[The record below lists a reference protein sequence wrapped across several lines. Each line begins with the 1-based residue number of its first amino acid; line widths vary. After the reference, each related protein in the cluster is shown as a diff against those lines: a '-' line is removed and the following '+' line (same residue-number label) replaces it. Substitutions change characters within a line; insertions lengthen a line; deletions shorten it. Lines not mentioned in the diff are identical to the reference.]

1 MNDNLLNIFIDA
13 ILGKNIVLYY
23 ILGICPLILY
33 KTNIK
38 ETLSI
43 CFILLIIMVIC
54 PMVCL
59 IVNNYILVPL
69 KLNHLQ
75 ILLIL
80 IITYLIIYYTKTL
93 LSRFSPELSFLFDK
107 YPEFF
112 YTNYAVYGLVF
123 LTINL
128 KLKIIPGMMFALG
141 SGIGYLIIAIIF
153 MEIKDRL
160 WPGYKTG
167 NLKRIYLELIILG
180 LVSLIFMS
188 ITGLR

>member
-1 MNDNLLNIFIDA
+1 
-13 ILGKNIVLYY
+13 
-23 ILGICPLILY
+23 
-33 KTNIK
+33 
-38 ETLSI
+38 
-43 CFILLIIMVIC
+43 MVIC